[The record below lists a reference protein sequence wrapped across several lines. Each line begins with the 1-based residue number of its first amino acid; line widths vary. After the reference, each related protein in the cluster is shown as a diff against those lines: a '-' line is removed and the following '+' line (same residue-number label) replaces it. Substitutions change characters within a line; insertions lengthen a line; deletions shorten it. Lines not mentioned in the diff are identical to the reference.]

1 MQSES
6 ILQSIKKLLGIEP
19 DYTYFDQ
26 DLIIH
31 INSVLS
37 ILSQIGFGP
46 EEGFFITGGT
56 ETWDDLF
63 DESNPQMQLVK
74 PYIYLKVRLMFDPP
88 LNSTVINSINAQ
100 IEELEWRLN
109 VVPSFNEE

>member
-37 ILSQIGFGP
+37 ILSQIGVGP
-46 EEGFFITGGT
+46 EEGFFITGDT

-74 PYIYLKVRLMFDPP
+74 SYIYLKVRLMFDPP

-100 IEELEWRLN
+100 IAELEWRLN

>member
-46 EEGFFITGGT
+46 EEGFFITGET

-63 DESNPQMQLVK
+63 DESNPQMQLAK
-74 PYIYLKVRLMFDPP
+74 SYIYLKVRLMFDPP

-100 IEELEWRLN
+100 IAELEWRLN

>member
-46 EEGFFITGGT
+46 EEGFFITGET
-56 ETWDDLF
+56 ETWDDFF

-74 PYIYLKVRLMFDPP
+74 SYIYLKVRLMFDPP
-88 LNSTVINSINAQ
+88 LNSTVINSINMQ
-100 IEELEWRLN
+100 IAELEWRLN

>member
-37 ILSQIGFGP
+37 ILSQIGFGS
-46 EEGFFITGGT
+46 EEGFFITGDT

-74 PYIYLKVRLMFDPP
+74 SYIYLKVRLMFDPP

-100 IEELEWRLN
+100 IAELEWRLN

>member
-46 EEGFFITGGT
+46 EEGFFITGET

-63 DESNPQMQLVK
+63 DESNPQMQFVK
-74 PYIYLKVRLMFDPP
+74 SYIYLKVRLMFDPP
-88 LNSTVINSINAQ
+88 LNSTVINSINTQ
-100 IEELEWRLN
+100 IAELEWRLN
-109 VVPSFNEE
+109 AVPSFNEE